1 MESFSTIDLVLNNYR
16 ASLSLGD
23 YNVQVLAKLSTH
35 DIMRVADRFKSMPSL
50 KYSATLFGHR
60 ALFRHRHRTKAIGGT
75 NKKCT
80 DFGRKKRN
88 NCVDWAQCQYR
99 KPNAKNSQTIPNKF
113 HALQRDF
120 PWIASRRPCYRS
132 LSGRRTVAL
141 SRTEFLC
148 MLIFTFAPIP

>member
-80 DFGRKKRN
+80 DFGKK
-88 NCVDWAQCQYR
+88 
-99 KPNAKNSQTIPNKF
+99 TEI
-113 HALQRDF
+113 
-120 PWIASRRPCYRS
+120 IASIGPSASIGNQMLKIAKQFQTNVMHYSGIS
-132 LSGRRTVAL
+132 L
-141 SRTEFLC
+141 E
-148 MLIFTFAPIP
+148 